1 MSAQPPKRDKFASL
15 QASRTTS
22 SPTNASQS
30 PTPKRDKF
38 ASMAARQQT
47 GQGPDVS
54 PLAGIVAPAPKRDK
68 FASMAARQQ
77 GTSPIPSASSQAS
90 GRNRDKFSSMAARQQ
105 SSPSQAPQPDD
116 ADVLTAITAS
126 GATPVASV
134 PKRDKFA
141 SMAQGTTAP
150 KRDKLASLAQQQN
163 PQIPAVAPVE
173 PKPSNENQMK
183 QLKKRTQQ
191 RQRVLAE
198 LERAEGHTWNLIQL
212 ASQTAKNLTELKV
225 NDEEDTLSDISSKYR
240 DTLQRIHSLLSP
252 HAKFVKAYQNHQETS
267 DASNMYAARVEKR
280 LAQERRYVLE
290 ELLSQEK
297 QEAMD
302 IANTNKRKHEKTMQI

>member
-1 MSAQPPKRDKFASL
+1 
-15 QASRTTS
+15 
-22 SPTNASQS
+22 
-30 PTPKRDKF
+30 
-38 ASMAARQQT
+38 MAARQQQT
-47 GQGPDVS
+47 GQAPEVS
-54 PLAGIVAPAPKRDK
+54 PPAGSVAAPAPKRDK

-77 GTSPIPSASSQAS
+77 GTSPIPPTSSQAS
-90 GRNRDKFSSMAARQQ
+90 GPNRDKFSSIAARQR
-105 SSPSQAPQPDD
+105 SSPSQAPQP
-116 ADVLTAITAS
+116 AAAGVLSATTAS
-126 GATPVASV
+126 VATPVASA

-150 KRDKLASLAQQQN
+150 TRDKLASLAQQQH
-163 PQIPAVAPVE
+163 PQIPAVASVE
-173 PKPSNENQMK
+173 LKPSNENQVK

-191 RQRVLAE
+191 RQKVLAE
-198 LERAEGHTWNLIQL
+198 LEKAEGHTWNLIQL

-225 NDEEDTLSDISSKYR
+225 NDEEDALSDISSKYR

-297 QEAMD
+297 QEATD
-302 IANTNKRKHEKTMQI
+302 IANTNKRKHEAM